1 MLTSGSR
8 CDAAERKRTSA
19 ACTAPRRDA
28 CAHRSLSSARVRA
41 RARIPP
47 LAQQHTRD
55 CPASQAKI
63 DAVFDKFDADKSGT
77 LVRQCPIAHMAPSVA
92 PPGRAPPPHSRRHR
106 WLQEQSELL
115 PLMKCVCPDVEPDEA
130 DVKFMLAE
138 VDMDGNEQIDRN
150 ELLPLL
156 AVWKELAQQKETVA
170 PFSPGSE
177 SPRGDTLSP
186 LIGGVSLM
194 RPGRSS
200 ARIGAPAASEP
211 TAAKSTTC
219 VLL

>member
-8 CDAAERKRTSA
+8 CDAAERKHTPAARSGAMRAPTARSA
-19 ACTAPRRDA
+19 AHEC
-28 CAHRSLSSARVRA
+28 A

-156 AVWKELAQQKETVA
+156 AVEL
-170 PFSPGSE
+170 SR
-177 SPRGDTLSP
+177 PRDGAWGALVLLLGLVLVTHVFACLW
-186 LIGGVSLM
+186 SLL
-194 RPGRSS
+194 
-200 ARIGAPAASEP
+200 ARI
-211 TAAKSTTC
+211 
-219 VLL
+219 

>member
-1 MLTSGSR
+1 
-8 CDAAERKRTSA
+8 
-19 ACTAPRRDA
+19 
-28 CAHRSLSSARVRA
+28 
-41 RARIPP
+41 
-47 LAQQHTRD
+47 
-55 CPASQAKI
+55 
-63 DAVFDKFDADKSGT
+63 
-77 LVRQCPIAHMAPSVA
+77 
-92 PPGRAPPPHSRRHR
+92 
-106 WLQEQSELL
+106 
-115 PLMKCVCPDVEPDEA
+115 MKCVCRRGAGRGGRQVH
-130 DVKFMLAE
+130 V
-138 VDMDGNEQIDRN
+138 GGGGHGREQIDRN

-170 PFSPGSE
+170 SISPGSE
-177 SPRGDTLSP
+177 SPRGDALSP

>member
-1 MLTSGSR
+1 
-8 CDAAERKRTSA
+8 
-19 ACTAPRRDA
+19 
-28 CAHRSLSSARVRA
+28 
-41 RARIPP
+41 
-47 LAQQHTRD
+47 
-55 CPASQAKI
+55 
-63 DAVFDKFDADKSGT
+63 
-77 LVRQCPIAHMAPSVA
+77 
-92 PPGRAPPPHSRRHR
+92 
-106 WLQEQSELL
+106 
-115 PLMKCVCPDVEPDEA
+115 MKCICPDVEPDEA

-170 PFSPGSE
+170 PISPGSA
-177 SPRGDTLSP
+177 SPRGDVLSP

>member
-1 MLTSGSR
+1 
-8 CDAAERKRTSA
+8 
-19 ACTAPRRDA
+19 
-28 CAHRSLSSARVRA
+28 
-41 RARIPP
+41 
-47 LAQQHTRD
+47 
-55 CPASQAKI
+55 
-63 DAVFDKFDADKSGT
+63 
-77 LVRQCPIAHMAPSVA
+77 
-92 PPGRAPPPHSRRHR
+92 
-106 WLQEQSELL
+106 
-115 PLMKCVCPDVEPDEA
+115 MKCVCPDVEPDEA

-200 ARIGAPAASEP
+200 ARVGAPAASEP

>member
-1 MLTSGSR
+1 MRAPTAR
-8 CDAAERKRTSA
+8 SA
-19 ACTAPRRDA
+19 AHEC
-28 CAHRSLSSARVRA
+28 A

-156 AVWKELAQQKETVA
+156 AVWKELAQQKGTV
-170 PFSPGSE
+170 PISPGSE
-177 SPRGDTLSP
+177 SPRGDALSP
-186 LIGGVSLM
+186 RIGGVSLM